1 MALSQ
6 PLESFFSPPEGVR
19 GLTKL
24 DKSLFYKK
32 VTLPAIRIPAEKTSA
47 FRKNFSKE
55 TLKTPEIKTVQAV
68 PASESEK
75 VREKLF

>member
-19 GLTKL
+19 GLKKL
-24 DKSLFYKK
+24 DKSLFHKR
-32 VTLPAIRIPAEKTSA
+32 VTLPAVRIPAEKTSA

-55 TLKTPEIKTVQAV
+55 TLKTPEIRTIQAV
-68 PASESEK
+68 PSSEREK
-75 VREKLF
+75 VRE